1 MLETNRLM
9 IRKMTKE
16 DAPFVLSIL
25 NTDYANQYNATE
37 NVNEAII
44 WKMIE
49 QTISYVIILKN
60 IKEPIGIIGVERDY
74 LRYNMKSVCM
84 TYFIHK
90 DFSGYGYMTEALKE
104 VIYDIFTR
112 LDRKII
118 SLRISKE
125 NEKSIKLAKRLS
137 FHYDGMIRMGT
148 RKEDGTIYDD
158 LLYSLTKNDF
168 EENIEI

>member
-25 NTDYANQYNATE
+25 NTDYANKYNATE

-74 LRYNMKSVCM
+74 LRY
-84 TYFIHK
+84 
-90 DFSGYGYMTEALKE
+90 
-104 VIYDIFTR
+104 
-112 LDRKII
+112 
-118 SLRISKE
+118 
-125 NEKSIKLAKRLS
+125 
-137 FHYDGMIRMGT
+137 
-148 RKEDGTIYDD
+148 D
-158 LLYSLTKNDF
+158 LFYP
-168 EENIEI
+168 